1 MITLLSHNQPA
12 FQEISDSYKNGT
24 KKIIYVSGVGTG
36 KSFVFLAM
44 AEQMKGRIL
53 YILPKH
59 AIRENIE
66 AYGDYSAV
74 EGKVSFVTFNKFTTL
89 EKSRDIINGYEM
101 VVIDECHHLGSDVYG
116 RTLLQAMSEDNER
129 YYLGLTATPVR
140 FKMDTTL
147 PDGKVEKD
155 VDISQFFEKR
165 VDGISNFDAIR
176 LGLMPPFQYRLL
188 EPDKDPRQIEKEYG
202 YEVKAVVDYKNGS
215 YDIVKEIVSTYPRDK
230 WICFFS
236 SAKELHNH
244 EDDIRDMFPGYE
256 IFLLYSDL
264 RNLKVVMDGVK
275 RAEKA
280 VILSIN
286 MLLEGVHLSGIT
298 GIILYRNVTSVS
310 TFQQILGRVCS
321 IGNKTEP
328 LIIDCSKCGPKL
340 LKQLLNEGEKGSG
353 KWEQSSAKPIMSIGI
368 GTHRGWE
375 QVDMFLARLA
385 SLKQKQE
392 KFSDEIKDLII
403 KDYLMLGGNETGNIL
418 KLNKKD
424 KALFDA
430 CCWKH
435 GINSAVFLAH
445 IKEIKK

>member
-74 EGKVSFVTFNKFTTL
+74 KGKVSFVTFNKFTTL

-155 VDISQFFEKR
+155 VDVSQFFEKR

-215 YDIVKEIVSTYPRDK
+215 YDIVKEIVSTYPRDNGYV
-230 WICFFS
+230 S
-236 SAKELHNH
+236 SLPQRSFMTMK
-244 EDDIRDMFPGYE
+244 M
-256 IFLLYSDL
+256 
-264 RNLKVVMDGVK
+264 
-275 RAEKA
+275 
-280 VILSIN
+280 
-286 MLLEGVHLSGIT
+286 T
-298 GIILYRNVTSVS
+298 
-310 TFQQILGRVCS
+310 
-321 IGNKTEP
+321 
-328 LIIDCSKCGPKL
+328 
-340 LKQLLNEGEKGSG
+340 
-353 KWEQSSAKPIMSIGI
+353 
-368 GTHRGWE
+368 
-375 QVDMFLARLA
+375 
-385 SLKQKQE
+385 
-392 KFSDEIKDLII
+392 
-403 KDYLMLGGNETGNIL
+403 
-418 KLNKKD
+418 
-424 KALFDA
+424 
-430 CCWKH
+430 
-435 GINSAVFLAH
+435 
-445 IKEIKK
+445 